1 MNESLVSPELPEMPL
16 LLLYFSKNFKLFNLL
31 WMRALK
37 SGMKYQYETYMRH
50 SALCLFIQ
58 YNTNYESGIIMTTE
72 DRDNNNNKQNAC
84 LQGFHNIEEDSRQ
97 NN

>member
-1 MNESLVSPELPEMPL
+1 
-16 LLLYFSKNFKLFNLL
+16 
-31 WMRALK
+31 MRALK